1 MARPAGIG
9 PTEGELSILRIFWE
23 QGPSTVREV
32 NRVLNQT
39 RKTGYTTTLK
49 LMQIMLAKG
58 ILRRD
63 ESQRP
68 QVYSPTITRDKVER
82 QLVGHL
88 LERVFDGSATQFVQ
102 QVLAAKKAS
111 PAEMAE
117 IRRMLRNSGKEKS

>member
-9 PTEGELSILRIFWE
+9 PTEGELSILRIFW
-23 QGPSTVREV
+23 QRGQSTVREV

-49 LMQIMLAKG
+49 LMQIMLTKG

-68 QVYSPTITRDKVER
+68 QVYSPTITRDQVER

-102 QVLAAKKAS
+102 QVLAAKKTS
-111 PAEMAE
+111 PEEMAE

>member
-9 PTEGELSILRIFWE
+9 PTEGELSILRIFW
-23 QGPSTVREV
+23 QRGQSTVREV
-32 NRVLNQT
+32 NRILNQT

-49 LMQIMLAKG
+49 LMQIMLTKG

-68 QVYSPTITRDKVER
+68 QVYSPTITRDQVER

-88 LERVFDGSATQFVQ
+88 LERVFDGSASQFVQ

-111 PAEMAE
+111 PGEMAE
-117 IRRMLRNSGKEKS
+117 IRRMLRHSGKEKS